1 MVSRTAV
8 LRLQL
13 QDSVSGP
20 SRNVA
25 SSLKGIDGALAKL
38 GKSGTPEV
46 KRLVKQLEY
55 LQKKAAAVGEFTEAR
70 RGLKDTAVQLRA
82 ARSSVQSLEKAFASV
97 AKPTKKMEAEL
108 SSARSTLRST
118 SEAFKHQG
126 AAVKAAERALRSF
139 GVAGRSAIG
148 NSQKQIRGELAATI
162 VKMRQLER
170 ESRKQPP
177 KLARPPRDDGGN
189 VGGNIGGALLG
200 GAVANAGRKVT
211 ERSFFTAVEFS
222 RVSDYLGA
230 LGGFDENERKT
241 LNRQAEK
248 IGGDTRFNNVDV
260 VEAQKLIYQGGIHDV
275 KTITDLTQR
284 VTDYALA
291 MDVTLEEAAE
301 TVRGSA
307 LSKRINLGDPKAIG
321 NFVDNLV
328 WMAKTG
334 GMKDEDVRQFMKY
347 GGAPTTGAG
356 LPDEYAASMAALL
369 RRSGV
374 RGDEAGVFARSAA
387 SKLVAPTKKGRDALA
402 AMGIDYNKFTAIDS
416 MNANGLGI
424 MMKNNFGQRLTP
436 EMREAVQEL
445 IDNGE
450 FVNPD
455 TGENQSVISDSGEF
469 VTQMSEILAPLFA
482 DKKGKVSTQDAKALA
497 KALQDYQ
504 KYSIDSVDATGLF
517 REIMSKNPGLGNLNA
532 FFTDK
537 QGGRANMIAQQWP
550 LFQEILERISN
561 TPKGVAHRI
570 GEEAN
575 SGLYGDWTKLT
586 GSVETALLRVGQ
598 DWEFAT
604 RPLIN
609 QTNAVIDGFVGL
621 SDNTRR
627 LVEAIGAGVAVIGG
641 VVAYKSGT
649 SLLGRLFG
657 KGGSPA
663 NTAAPAAA
671 GGSFLGSIGAGLAG
685 FTAATTLGRGSLVT
699 DPKIQDYVRR
709 RMEEQK
715 ASAERSAAPASARL
729 SAVPLQNDLE
739 DQTRSW
745 PAGAQVGMK
754 KYVAALTSGGAEA
767 EAEAARIGAKIEE
780 QLNVVGNPDVNT
792 GRLERALGLARQ
804 LASVLRGE
812 SSGLPV
818 SSGATAPA
826 AATGG
831 VGHPRSRGGPV
842 RAGVTYP
849 VGGKGIEFF
858 TPSADGHITPAGAG
872 RVGGGS
878 VQIVNNFNLKG
889 DDARSQAY
897 EIARII
903 NSQLTRSQQ
912 TVFSGMKYGDE

>member
-1 MVSRTAV
+1 MVTRTAV

-13 QDSVSGP
+13 LDSVSGP

-55 LQKKAAAVGEFTEAR
+55 LQKKAAAVGEFREAR
-70 RGLKDTAVQLRA
+70 RGLKDTSVQLKA
-82 ARSSVQSLEKAFASV
+82 ARNSVQSLEKAFSSA
-97 AKPTKKMEAEL
+97 AKPTKKMESEL
-108 SSARSTLRST
+108 RTARSTLKAT
-118 SEAFKHQG
+118 SEAFKQQG

-139 GVAGRSAIG
+139 GIAGRSGVAQSQREVRSQLAQTIRKMRELDRESRKPQPKRPPGGGGGGGGSDGPGIGLGIVGGAAANAGRSAASKAFNYAVG
-148 NSQKQIRGELAATI
+148 FDQAAAY
-162 VKMRQLER
+162 Q
-170 ESRKQPP
+170 
-177 KLARPPRDDGGN
+177 A
-189 VGGNIGGALLG
+189 
-200 GAVANAGRKVT
+200 
-211 ERSFFTAVEFS
+211 
-222 RVSDYLGA
+222 A
-230 LGGFDENERKT
+230 LGGFNPDERKT

-248 IGGDTRFNNVDV
+248 IGGDTRFSNVDV
-260 VEAQKLIYQGGIHDV
+260 VQAQTTILQRGIRDT
-275 KTITDLTQR
+275 KTIMSLTDK

-291 MDVTLEEAAE
+291 MGVTLDEGAEAV
-301 TVRGSA
+301 TGSA
-307 LSKRINLGDPKAIG
+307 LSKRIDLKDAKAIS
-321 NFVDNLV
+321 NFVDFMV
-328 WMAKTG
+328 WMAKNG
-334 GMKDEDVRQFMKY
+334 GMSNEDVSQFVKY
-347 GGAPTTGAG
+347 GGAPTTGAK
-356 LPDEYAASMAALL
+356 LPDEYMAAMGMIL

-402 AMGIDYNKFTAIDS
+402 AMGIDYNKFTSIDS
-416 MNANGLGI
+416 MNANGIGI

-469 VTQMSEILAPLFA
+469 VTQMSQILAPLFA
-482 DKKGKVSTQDAKALA
+482 DKKGKVSAQDAKALA

-504 KYSIDSVDATGLF
+504 KYSIENVDATGL
-517 REIMSKNPGLGNLNA
+517 INAIAGSDPTLGNLNA

-537 QGGRANMIAQQWP
+537 QGGRANMIFQQWP
-550 LFQEILERISN
+550 LFQELLHKMQN
-561 TPKGVAHRI
+561 VPAGVANDI
-570 GEEAN
+570 GTKAN
-575 SGLYGDWTKLT
+575 TGLYGDYTKLT
-586 GSVETALLRVGQ
+586 GTVETALTRIGQ

-609 QTNAVIDGFVGL
+609 QTNAVIDGFIGL

-627 LVEAIGAGVAVIGG
+627 LIEAIGAGIAVIGG
-641 VVAYKSGT
+641 VVAFKSGT

-663 NTAAPAAA
+663 SPSTPPAA
-671 GGSFLGSIGAGLAG
+671 GGSILGSIGAGLAG

-715 ASAERSAAPASARL
+715 ASAERSAAPASARV

-842 RAGVTYP
+842 RSGVTYP
-849 VGGKGIEFF
+849 VGGKGVEFF
-858 TPSADGHITPAGAG
+858 TPGSDGYITPAGVGGEFTQAG
-872 RVGGGS
+872 R
-878 VQIVNNFNLKG
+878 
-889 DDARSQAY
+889 RSPTTSISRA
-897 EIARII
+897 ITRG
-903 NSQLTRSQQ
+903 LRPTRSLASS
-912 TVFSGMKYGDE
+912 TASLRVPSKPRFLA